1 MPGFEYGERNL
12 QDLKRWNP
20 LIGKTFWQR
29 NPKNKDEIRTIRMHW
44 NPFANRI
51 TPQVSNFVTS
61 LPPEG
66 MDEVSPRLLSSL
78 ATMQGSAP
86 FFH

>member
-29 NPKNKDEIRTIRMHW
+29 NPKNKDEIRTIRMH
-44 NPFANRI
+44 
-51 TPQVSNFVTS
+51 
-61 LPPEG
+61 
-66 MDEVSPRLLSSL
+66 
-78 ATMQGSAP
+78 
-86 FFH
+86 